1 MAPRGP
7 LHAVSPVPVLPGL
20 VLEEGHHGRAPREGW
35 RRETHG
41 GAVSRGP
48 GASVLPSCARP
59 GAGKGAGGCTG
70 RPRPLWALF
79 TVRSVCVSH
88 LSVGL
93 SVIWSSPRRPPVTR
107 HPSLAHRQST
117 ALSRVPSATKHSRR
131 VYSKPAGASER
142 PRWAIPRLA
151 CVNPAGPGG
160 HRPRRVARPAL

>member
-1 MAPRGP
+1 MHWASAAALGSVHREKR
-7 LHAVSPVPVLPGL
+7 VRKSPV
-20 VLEEGHHGRAPREGW
+20 
-35 RRETHG
+35 
-41 GAVSRGP
+41 
-48 GASVLPSCARP
+48 C
-59 GAGKGAGGCTG
+59 
-70 RPRPLWALF
+70 
-79 TVRSVCVSH
+79 RSVC
-88 LSVGL
+88 L